1 MPREY
6 STLQKSILVV
16 DEDQNLGRSLTLVL
30 KRAGYQVATVS
41 QAFEALE
48 ALRTGNYDL
57 IILDIAAAENW
68 LTLLPEVLCQYP
80 RLLVLVFTAIWSPET
95 ALEIEKMGIHAHLE
109 KPVTPKQLL
118 DCVETNLKEHA

>member
-80 RLLVLVFTAIWSPET
+80 RLLVLVLKKW
-95 ALEIEKMGIHAHLE
+95 GY
-109 KPVTPKQLL
+109 TPTSRNRLL
-118 DCVETNLKEHA
+118 PSNCWIVWKLILKSTLNI